1 VRWTHEVTAVDTQGT
16 LGIVGDQLERMD
28 FHTNIDTY
36 IILQRV
42 YHMRW
47 NTIEGDDAC
56 QTKMCPNFSS
66 PNKSLSQPPLL
77 FSGIIRTWGLSG
89 VS

>member
-1 VRWTHEVTAVDTQGT
+1 
-16 LGIVGDQLERMD
+16 
-28 FHTNIDTY
+28 
-36 IILQRV
+36 V